1 MDGLER
7 ATWTEAEL
15 QPHIRDPVGMGT
27 PRDQRSASL
36 QILSQTKASG
46 SQALGSIVLKEREPI
61 QDIRGGILA
70 DEPGLG
76 KTATIL
82 SLVMRT
88 RGVIST
94 PPDSCR
100 VQWGVGVD
108 QNNIGYY

>member
-1 MDGLER
+1 
-7 ATWTEAEL
+7 
-15 QPHIRDPVGMGT
+15 
-27 PRDQRSASL
+27 
-36 QILSQTKASG
+36 
-46 SQALGSIVLKEREPI
+46 LGSIVLKEREPI

-94 PPDSCR
+94 PPDNCR

-108 QNNIGYY
+108 QNDIGYYYKDADSKSSIDTGISLRSRSRCTTSSRSYSMATDVRPFQLSARR